1 MPRLSVVVSQG
12 QSANPAKRQLEEDI
26 VAALLFEKGV
36 ELAIVPHLYDLKP
49 DGTGMLALEGIRGEM
64 VVVSWLYPRAAHW
77 ILDRNGIKGQVGKS
91 LLEVEDADE
100 DDEFE
105 ADGEDKNGDA
115 DETDDEKSGGIGSRD
130 APNRRIYC
138 LDLRTPGK
146 VEAYVEEIKRIAAE
160 TSVKTV
166 DLMGFIGGQPQP
178 EQLQRFLQPSPGNV
192 DSIGEGGNGTAQ
204 NGSPAPPTPTETVPA
219 RQSDEANQPIQIEED
234 TARRWYPV
242 IDYNRCT
249 NCLECLDFCL
259 FGVYGIDRVETILVE
274 QPDNCRKGCPACS
287 RVCPAN
293 AIIFPQHKTPAIS
306 GSPEQSAGGFKI
318 DLSKLFGAPD
328 EDPLK
333 AAVRERDEQ
342 LVYAGRDAVGANV
355 GIPKRQEQIAQQPK
369 DDLDALM
376 DELDELDL

>member
-105 ADGEDKNGDA
+105 GDGDENNDEEKGSDA
-115 DETDDEKSGGIGSRD
+115 DETDSEESGGIGSRD

-192 DSIGEGGNGTAQ
+192 DSTSEVGNGTAQ
-204 NGSPAPPTPTETVPA
+204 NGSSALPTPTETVPA

-242 IDYNRCT
+242 IDYTRCT

-259 FGVYGIDRVETILVE
+259 CV
-274 QPDNCRKGCPACS
+274 
-287 RVCPAN
+287 
-293 AIIFPQHKTPAIS
+293 
-306 GSPEQSAGGFKI
+306 FK
-318 DLSKLFGAPD
+318 
-328 EDPLK
+328 
-333 AAVRERDEQ
+333 
-342 LVYAGRDAVGANV
+342 Y
-355 GIPKRQEQIAQQPK
+355 
-369 DDLDALM
+369 
-376 DELDELDL
+376 